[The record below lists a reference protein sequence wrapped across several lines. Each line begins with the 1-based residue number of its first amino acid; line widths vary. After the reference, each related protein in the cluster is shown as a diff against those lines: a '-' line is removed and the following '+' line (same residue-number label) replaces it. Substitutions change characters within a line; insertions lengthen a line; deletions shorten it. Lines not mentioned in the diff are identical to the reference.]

1 MRRQEA
7 ARAQPQ
13 RLFPAGVVDLY
24 RTAIMFRGLYLP
36 PIECVNAKYLAEV
49 LAGVRKAYT
58 LASVKRV
65 YLPEERPEFTME
77 NLGLA
82 FRDPLT
88 AAHLPPEDIG
98 ADALPE
104 WYIRDIMRT
113 THLKEF
119 DAYVF
124 RVLNGRRGRRRA
136 TSLPVAKDP
145 LYYNAVAIAKVNRYP
160 CHDPLEMLDHL
171 RRATETR
178 STLAREEL
186 KAAFAAEVSSQTSIV
201 PTTRSTKQTK
211 QP

>member
-1 MRRQEA
+1 MKLRGANRT
-7 ARAQPQ
+7 QPQ
-13 RLFPAGVVDLY
+13 RLFPVGTADLY
-24 RTAIMFRGLYLP
+24 RTAVMFRGLYLP
-36 PIECVNAKYLAEV
+36 PIECVDAEYLADV

-77 NLGLA
+77 SLDRA
-82 FRDPLT
+82 FRDRAT
-88 AAHLPPEDIG
+88 AAYLPPENTG

-113 THLKEF
+113 THLNEF

-124 RVLNGRRGRRRA
+124 RALNGHRDRRRA

-160 CHDPLEMLDHL
+160 CNDPLEMLDHI
-171 RRATETR
+171 RRATENR
-178 STLAREEL
+178 STLAREEV